1 MAGYSLTEDA
11 DLDFADIYG
20 RSQQNFGAHQAE
32 KYALKLIDA
41 FELLAERPRAGHDI
55 SYIKPG
61 SRRLHH
67 ESHTIYYRI
76 GDGEVIIFRI
86 LHQSQDPLRHL

>member
-11 DLDFADIYG
+11 DIDFAYIYE
-20 RSQQNFGAHQAE
+20 RSQKDFGERQAD
-32 KYALKLIDA
+32 KYALRLIDA

-55 SYIKPG
+55 SHIKPD

-67 ESHTIYYRI
+67 ESHAIYYYIR
-76 GDGEVIIFRI
+76 DDEVVIQRI